1 MDWKPSLL
9 LVEFYS
15 VPAYRYCHLVPK
27 SNITQHLNKV
37 DYCSTTATTGGL
49 KIEKDTFCNIHQ
61 YTNCDILEKW
71 RRIHIEP
78 KRYASFTILFR
89 SRHLKPRTNRND
101 WCKILKRSRTNIF
114 FLLNAGKA
122 AAKNHLIKLTILA
135 KNHFS
140 YSYFYIV
147 IYSGC
152 LCAKKGSRLV
162 AEDHLNTIW
171 RTAEVR
177 KINTISLKPRPSGNL
192 TFVEL
197 GPLVILP
204 GSRERYLPL
213 HTVLCAHFSPHCWIL
228 VWTRR

>member
-15 VPAYRYCHLVPK
+15 FPAYRYCHLVPK

-78 KRYASFTILFR
+78 KRYASFTISFR

-122 AAKNHLIKLTILA
+122 AAKKSSHNIDHIGKKIIFHIHIFTLSFIVVVYVQKRDQDLLL
-135 KNHFS
+135 KN
-140 YSYFYIV
+140 
-147 IYSGC
+147 
-152 LCAKKGSRLV
+152 
-162 AEDHLNTIW
+162 
-171 RTAEVR
+171 
-177 KINTISLKPRPSGNL
+177 ISIPSG
-192 TFVEL
+192 EPQKS
-197 GPLVILP
+197 GK
-204 GSRERYLPL
+204 
-213 HTVLCAHFSPHCWIL
+213 
-228 VWTRR
+228 